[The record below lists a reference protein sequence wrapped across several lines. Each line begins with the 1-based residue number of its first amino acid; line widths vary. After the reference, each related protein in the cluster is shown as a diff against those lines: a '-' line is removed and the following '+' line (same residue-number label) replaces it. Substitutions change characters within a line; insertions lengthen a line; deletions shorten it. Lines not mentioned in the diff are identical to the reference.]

1 MRKRGRRLLA
11 AIPVVFAAAAALASG
26 AMSAGQP
33 TIEHVDIDRLR
44 PDPALTAACGVE
56 VTADVQGHVVVRTYP
71 GAGTGPVE
79 LVTLNITVTAMAGG
93 NSYPFRVVGANL
105 IRVDPDGSV
114 TLTATG
120 QQPFEWT
127 GALKIDLTTGDVIL
141 EPRHSPTGQLQ
152 EACESLTA

>member
-11 AIPVVFAAAAALASG
+11 VIPVAFAAAAASASG

-44 PDPALTAACGVE
+44 PDPSLTAACGVE
-56 VTADVQGHVVVRTYP
+56 VTAHVQGHVVFRMYP
-71 GAGTGPVE
+71 GAGTGPAE
-79 LVTLNITVTAMAGG
+79 LVTLNLTVTAMSGA
-93 NSYPFRVVGANL
+93 NSYRFRVVGANL
-105 IRVDPDGSV
+105 TRIDPDGTL

-127 GALKIDLTTGDVIL
+127 GALKINVTTGEVIL
-141 EPRHSPTGQLQ
+141 DPPHSRTGQLQ
-152 EACESLTA
+152 EACEALTA